1 MKLYSAEQAGYYLSC
16 QSKHNYR
23 KVKTNVR
30 KNDKIG
36 LSVKKANSQKLKCRE
51 IQANGSKIDERYVLF
66 RVPLKLIN

>member
-1 MKLYSAEQAGYYLSC
+1 MTLYSAEQAGYYLSC
-16 QSKHNYR
+16 QDNYR

-36 LSVKKANSQKLKCRE
+36 LSVKKAHSQKLKCRE